1 MALKRYEL
9 YDFDRLEGTFTAKE
23 LQEKIG
29 VNPRTMLSYYV
40 YNGFRY
46 KRRYTFVVAADEP
59 EEISK
64 RPAWFSDWSQEWEA
78 VRQRLLGRY
87 GDERRK

>member
-1 MALKRYEL
+1 MRMVQKYEL
-9 YDFDRLEGTFTAKE
+9 YDLDEFKGVYTAKE

-59 EEISK
+59 EEDTK
-64 RPAWFSDWSQEWEA
+64 MPAWFDDWSQEWEA
-78 VRQRLLGRY
+78 ARQRLLG
-87 GDERRK
+87 